1 MYTSLKSLYSNPVT
15 RIILTSEKSSYSTDY
30 FECPLG
36 VKQGDIL
43 SPTLFSIFV
52 HNLTVELQESGVGIN
67 LDSSPASPNSPNFH
81 NPSPT
86 SFLVNHLI
94 YADDLVCIAANEID
108 LQFLLDI
115 VSSWCSKYRIEANL
129 LKTEIMHVRKLLIPK
144 SKVIFKFGTRIIKYC
159 QKYKYL
165 GLTINQFLN
174 YEQMSNSFL
183 DPASRAMNAVICKMI
198 KNKGFPFDIFQ
209 LLYNSC
215 VTTVCDYAHEVIGFH
230 QYSASDKIH
239 TKAIR
244 SYLGVGHS
252 APLCA
257 LRSEMAWLEPRSRT
271 QIKMLRFY
279 YRLKDM
285 DNNRLTKKIL
295 LYDQNL
301 SNCDTNL
308 PTWSG
313 EIKDIISRHSL
324 SFSIGRVR
332 PKYVCK
338 CYMSHCLKK
347 NIIMFGQECLKLLKL
362 RTYNTMFSPFID
374 HMSTVNYTRLCLPLK
389 ERKRRSPIRIGAL

>member
-1 MYTSLKSLYSNPVT
+1 
-15 RIILTSEKSSYSTDY
+15 
-30 FECPLG
+30 
-36 VKQGDIL
+36 
-43 SPTLFSIFV
+43 
-52 HNLTVELQESGVGIN
+52 
-67 LDSSPASPNSPNFH
+67 
-81 NPSPT
+81 
-86 SFLVNHLI
+86 
-94 YADDLVCIAANEID
+94 
-108 LQFLLDI
+108 
-115 VSSWCSKYRIEANL
+115 
-129 LKTEIMHVRKLLIPK
+129 MHVRKLLIPK

-332 PKYVCK
+332 PKYVCN

-347 NIIMFGQECLKLLKL
+347 
-362 RTYNTMFSPFID
+362 
-374 HMSTVNYTRLCLPLK
+374 
-389 ERKRRSPIRIGAL
+389 